1 MKSLLSDNFKF
12 KLFNIDNI
20 NWLNYISKLEKKFAK
35 HFKTLENNKKISD
48 GEFKSISL
56 LVHTLH
62 FCMDYTVSWDLIL
75 SALTVNDCT
84 AKDSYTC
91 IEECI
96 NFDV

>member
-12 KLFNIDNI
+12 KSFNIDKI
-20 NWLNYISKLEKKFAK
+20 NWLNYIIKLEKKFRK

-48 GEFKSISL
+48 GELKSISL

-62 FCMDYTVSWDLIL
+62 FCMDYAISWDLIL
-75 SALTVNDCT
+75 SALTVNDYT

-91 IEECI
+91 IEEFI